1 VIEIRSANEAK
12 EIRFLRQADSNM
24 RYCFER
30 DLETLS
36 KNVEKMIDALCFGDN
51 FICLCH
57 VVLSKTAGSI
67 ATAAMAYRLKEKGW
81 KFNASDFYNARD
93 LSYTVDGNDCVYELK
108 LEFYDKDGR

>member
-1 VIEIRSANEAK
+1 
-12 EIRFLRQADSNM
+12 
-24 RYCFER
+24 
-30 DLETLS
+30 
-36 KNVEKMIDALCFGDN
+36 
-51 FICLCH
+51 
-57 VVLSKTAGSI
+57 TAGSI